1 MTMRA
6 TPPDLLAEFRRVQ
19 ERSEDWQSIA
29 AWLIDFLERLHAA
42 RALFDADCSLV
53 EINGRFE
60 FDPFWINGLQ
70 AEWKQLS
77 LLVRLAKER
86 RHE

>member
-29 AWLIDFLERLHAA
+29 AWLIDFLERN
-42 RALFDADCSLV
+42 DITKY
-53 EINGRFE
+53 EIT
-60 FDPFWINGLQ
+60 
-70 AEWKQLS
+70 
-77 LLVRLAKER
+77 
-86 RHE
+86 